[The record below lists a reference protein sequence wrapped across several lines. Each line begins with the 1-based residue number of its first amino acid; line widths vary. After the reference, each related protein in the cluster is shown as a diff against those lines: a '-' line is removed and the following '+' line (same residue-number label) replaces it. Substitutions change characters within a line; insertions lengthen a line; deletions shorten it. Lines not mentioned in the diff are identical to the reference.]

1 MRHRLS
7 VVAVESLLKIHVVD
21 VQLPLPFSALF
32 DDVAQSEDLVRA
44 SFSFSKT
51 YLLLSESLVHCVRDP
66 PNDEFG

>member
-1 MRHRLS
+1 MLS
-7 VVAVESLLKIHVVD
+7 KAFSMKIQVGD
-21 VQLPLPFSALF
+21 LQLPAPFIALLY
-32 DDVAQSEDLVRA
+32 DVAQSEDLVRA

>member
-1 MRHRLS
+1 M

-32 DDVAQSEDLVRA
+32 DDVLDVAQSEDLVRA